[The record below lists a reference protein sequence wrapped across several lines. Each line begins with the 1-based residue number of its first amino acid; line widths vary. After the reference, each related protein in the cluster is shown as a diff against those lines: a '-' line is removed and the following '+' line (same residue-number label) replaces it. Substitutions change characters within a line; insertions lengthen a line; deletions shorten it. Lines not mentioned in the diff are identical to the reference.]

1 MRQGNALAPTQQ
13 GAQHGIRTPL
23 HARDVWKTAKSILQ
37 YILLYGLG
45 LLILAPFIWVA
56 LSAFKSESELLR
68 YPPTLFPQ
76 RPTLDN
82 FTQFF
87 DATQFQRAMFN
98 SALVATAT
106 TALALGAATPA
117 AYALTRFHNRAFEWI
132 ARLFVYAYMIPSIL
146 LVLPVY
152 RIFFRM
158 GLSNTLYGLIII
170 YVALVMPLTLW
181 TLRSFFAGI
190 PVDLEEAAMI
200 DGATRFGAFLRVVVP
215 QAIPGMIATG
225 IIALNV
231 GWSEYLFGATLL
243 SRPDVLT
250 ISPRLESF
258 MGRGLFNWGW
268 LMAGALAVTAPLIVV
283 AGVAQRFL
291 VAGWGAGAVKG

>member
-1 MRQGNALAPTQQ
+1 MGQTNVLITAARRRGDRRWPRAGARLAL
-13 GAQHGIRTPL
+13 
-23 HARDVWKTAKSILQ
+23 TALQ
-37 YILLYGLG
+37 YALLYGVG
-45 LLILAPFIWVA
+45 LILLVPFLWIL
-56 LSAFKSESELLR
+56 LSAFKPESELLR
-68 YPPTLFPQ
+68 YPPGLLPE
-76 RPTLDN
+76 RPTLEN

-87 DATQFQRAMFN
+87 AATQFQRAMLN
-98 SALVATAT
+98 SAIVATTT
-106 TALALGAATPA
+106 TAVAMAIATPA
-117 AYALTRFHNRAFEWI
+117 AYALTRFRYRGFEWI
-132 ARLFVYAYMIPSIL
+132 ARLFVYTYMIPGIL

-152 RIFFRM
+152 RIFFRL
-158 GLSNTLYGLIII
+158 GLSNTLYGLAII

-200 DGATRFGAFLRVVVP
+200 DGATRFGAFLRVVLP
-215 QAIPGMIATG
+215 QAVPGMIATG

-258 MGRGLFNWGW
+258 MGRGLYNWGW

-283 AGVAQRFL
+283 AGVAQRYL
-291 VAGWGAGAVKG
+291 VAGWGAGALKG